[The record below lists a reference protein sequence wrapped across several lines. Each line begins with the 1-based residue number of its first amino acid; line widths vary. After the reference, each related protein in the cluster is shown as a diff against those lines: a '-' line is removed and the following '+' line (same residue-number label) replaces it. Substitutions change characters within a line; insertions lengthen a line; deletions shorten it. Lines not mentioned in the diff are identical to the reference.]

1 MSTEDEILILKCL
14 NCNKNRKKHFNL
26 DLIKIFANKYESCDG
41 DINRFCLMLRKGV
54 YSYEYMD
61 SWKKFD
67 ETLLPDK
74 EDFYSNLSMEDIT
87 DVDYNHEKKKHS
99 NTLKKNLGCHHDL
112 YVQSDTLL
120 LTDVFEN
127 FRNEHI
133 EIYEL
138 DPAHLLS
145 APGLNGKHV

>member
-14 NCNKNRKKHFNL
+14 NCNKNHKKHFNL
-26 DLIKIFANKYESCDG
+26 DLIKISANKYEFCDG

-74 EDFYSNLSMEDIT
+74 KDFYSNLSMEDIT
-87 DVDYNHEKKKHS
+87 DVDYNHVKKS
-99 NTLKKNLGCHHDL
+99 MAIL
-112 YVQSDTLL
+112 
-120 LTDVFEN
+120 
-127 FRNEHI
+127 
-133 EIYEL
+133 
-138 DPAHLLS
+138 
-145 APGLNGKHV
+145 